1 MSCLQN
7 VRLTN
12 IFICKSRICTCQRQ
26 YRSTGRLPL
35 LRYDVHYCGLCCSCL
50 RQQQTA
56 VYPSIFP
63 LDTWTPLAPSDMQ
76 VRLWP
81 PPAQTLFIC
90 IAAFRQ
96 KVKKG
101 HWCQTPCQ
109 SNSLDQVRPSLTW
122 MTLMEAMHWMNA
134 YSSALYWLLDTHCV
148 TISHQSIPDFYICIK
163 YIYLC
168 FDFENKELQED
179 QKHIFILVIK

>member
-109 SNSLDQVRPSLTW
+109 SNSLDHLFFFRKTRDPHSLEWPSWKQCIEWMLTH
-122 MTLMEAMHWMNA
+122 LHCIDF
-134 YSSALYWLLDTHCV
+134 LTHCV

-168 FDFENKELQED
+168 FDFDVKSG
-179 QKHIFILVIK
+179 